1 MNPKQKRF
9 CEEYVVDMNA
19 AQAAVRAGYSRRAA
33 RNQGNRLLA
42 KAEIREYIDELL
54 EQLRAE
60 SISDAREIME
70 YLTAVMRGE
79 QTSNVLCMVGE
90 GKQSVIAKLP
100 DQRERLRA
108 AELLGRRYGL
118 FTDRFKL
125 DDSVPVVIVGA
136 ENLTD

>member
-100 DQRERLRA
+100 DQRERLSA